1 MFGKNKR
8 RDARDDISELLQ
20 SWEYDIRQE
29 MMVRRIRG
37 VDSRLKIQMRLD
49 LGILQMEEDGRP
61 DGKKPHGSDT
71 LLGYFENAVSRM
83 KVKYGSTADFKL
95 DKDDC
100 YALQQ
105 EGLQFYYRYL
115 CFFQLGD
122 YEKAERDTARNLKL
136 FDFVKTYA
144 AEHKYVEDFEQYR
157 PYVMMMNTR
166 AKVLGALKSKKV
178 SKAVDEINQGIH
190 RIERVYERS
199 GDAHASPRTE
209 VAFLKNWAEEILRRY
224 TPSKRQRLV
233 EELDQAVQNEEYERA
248 AKIRDKLNKLKD

>member
-1 MFGKNKR
+1 MFGKKRR
-8 RDARDDISELLQ
+8 RDARDDISGLLR

-29 MMVRRIRG
+29 MMVRRVMG
-37 VDSRLKIQMRLD
+37 VDARMKIQMRLD
-49 LGILQMEEDGRP
+49 LGVLQMEEDGRP
-61 DGKKPHGSDT
+61 DGKEPHGSES
-71 LLGYFENAVSRM
+71 LLSYFENSVGRM
-83 KVKYGSTADFKL
+83 KVKEGSTANFKL

-105 EGLQFYYRYL
+105 EGLQYYYRYL

-122 YEKAERDTARNLKL
+122 YKKAERDTARNLRL

-144 AEHKYVEDFEQYR
+144 GEESYVEDFEQYR

-178 SKAVDEINQGIH
+178 NKAVEEINQGIH
-190 RIERVYERS
+190 RIERVYERAGES
-199 GDAHASPRTE
+199 HSSPRTE
-209 VAFLKNWAEEILRRY
+209 VAFLRNWAEEILRRY

-233 EELDQAVQNEEYERA
+233 EELDRAVKNEEYERA
-248 AKIRDKLNKLKD
+248 AKIRDRLNRLKE